1 MVFLFRS
8 RAVLAGL
15 SLCLCIGLAE
25 VVGQAIKPDAPK
37 RADGFVTDK
46 TLGWVLPAGRQ
57 MQWRGKPA
65 NVNQLGM
72 RGPAPK
78 PNPKARILMVGDS
91 SMFGDGVK
99 DSETMAAQ
107 LGKLLPNVD
116 VQNAGVP
123 GYTCIQTREWIERIQ
138 PHYQPD
144 VIVSYNQHSDFRK
157 TESHDQVVAAAS
169 LGPLVG
175 TGIGYLLTRGILWR
189 RMTSGRSNLLIDEYQ
204 DCLTEMAETQAK
216 HGGHVLY
223 VVPFSVDD
231 FPDSPVYGL
240 PEPEPKGQRLSDY
253 RRVMCEVAEQTN
265 NRCLRAPN
273 VIVGAGLTS
282 GNSLQDMVHPTAL
295 GHATLAK
302 SIAQVLND
310 AQWLGEP
317 GQKR

>member
-1 MVFLFRS
+1 MVSLFRS
-8 RAVLAGL
+8 RAVLAVL
-15 SLCLCIGLAE
+15 SLCLSLAIAE
-25 VVGQAIKPDAPK
+25 VVGQAIKPDNPQ

-46 TLGWVLPAGRQ
+46 TLGWVLPAGQQ

-65 NVNQLGM
+65 NINNLGM
-72 RGPAPK
+72 RSPAPK
-78 PNPKARILMVGDS
+78 RNPQARILMVGDS
-91 SMFGDGVK
+91 SMFGDGVT
-99 DSETMAAQ
+99 DAETMGAQ
-107 LGKLLPNVD
+107 LARLLPNVD

-123 GYTCIQTREWIERIQ
+123 GYTCIQTRELIERIQ
-138 PHYQPD
+138 SKYRPD

-204 DCLTEMAETQAK
+204 DCLRAMATTQQQ

-240 PEPEPKGQRLSDY
+240 PEPEPKGKRLSDY
-253 RRVMCEVAEQTN
+253 RRAMCEVADQTG
-265 NRCLRAPN
+265 NRCLKGPN
-273 VIVGAGLTS
+273 AIMAAGLTS

-302 SIAQVLND
+302 AIARVLND
-310 AQWLGEP
+310 TDWLDVSSE
-317 GQKR
+317 KR